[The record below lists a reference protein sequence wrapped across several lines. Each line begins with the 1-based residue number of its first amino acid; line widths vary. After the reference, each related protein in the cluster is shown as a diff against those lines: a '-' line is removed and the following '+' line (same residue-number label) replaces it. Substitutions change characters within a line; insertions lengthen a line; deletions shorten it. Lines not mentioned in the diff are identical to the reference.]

1 MNKYGMN
8 REEEI
13 KEEIRWAEGKIN
25 YYTNKIYKRKLK
37 LENKKQKLKSL
48 IENTQAT
55 EFSGNDTLIKE
66 INNKI
71 LNEFKKLHIK
81 QSKNKKSKDGENI
94 NGNKNC

>member
-1 MNKYGMN
+1 MNKYGLN

-48 IENTQAT
+48 ITDTQAT
-55 EFSGNDTLIKE
+55 EEEIIDTVGDILLIA
-66 INNKI
+66 NKI
-71 LNEFKKLHIK
+71 EEFKKDIK
-81 QSKNKKSKDGENI
+81 RYHEYIEELKEDLK
-94 NGNKNC
+94 

>member
-25 YYTNKIYKRKLK
+25 YYVNKIYKRKLK

-48 IENTQAT
+48 ITDTQAT
-55 EFSGNDTLIKE
+55 EEEIIDTVGDILLIA
-66 INNKI
+66 NKI
-71 LNEFKKLHIK
+71 EEFKKDIIRYHEYIK
-81 QSKNKKSKDGENI
+81 ELKEDLK
-94 NGNKNC
+94 

>member
-25 YYTNKIYKRKLK
+25 KYVNKIYNRKLK

-48 IENTQAT
+48 ITDTQAT
-55 EFSGNDTLIKE
+55 EEEIIDTVGDILLIA
-66 INNKI
+66 NKI
-71 LNEFKKLHIK
+71 EEFKKDIK
-81 QSKNKKSKDGENI
+81 RYHEYIEELKEDLK
-94 NGNKNC
+94 

>member
-1 MNKYGMN
+1 MNKYGLN

-55 EFSGNDTLIKE
+55 EEEIINTVGDILLIA
-66 INNKI
+66 NKI
-71 LNEFKKLHIK
+71 EEFKKDIIRYHEYIEELK
-81 QSKNKKSKDGENI
+81 EDLK
-94 NGNKNC
+94 

>member
-1 MNKYGMN
+1 MNKYGLN

-48 IENTQAT
+48 IIDTQAT
-55 EFSGNDTLIKE
+55 EEEIIDTVGDILLIT
-66 INNKI
+66 NKI
-71 LNEFKKLHIK
+71 EEFKKDIK
-81 QSKNKKSKDGENI
+81 RYHEYIEELKEDLF
-94 NGNKNC
+94 